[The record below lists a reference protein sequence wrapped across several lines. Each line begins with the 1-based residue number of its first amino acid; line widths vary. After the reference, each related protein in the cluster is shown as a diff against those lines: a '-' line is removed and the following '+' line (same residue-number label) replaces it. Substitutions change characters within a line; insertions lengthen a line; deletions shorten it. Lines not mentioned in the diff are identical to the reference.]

1 MARAMK
7 IVSLLVFAL
16 AALLAGCHPC
26 VDKPR
31 MVECLDGWG
40 DRTHPCVDKPR
51 MVECL
56 DGWGDRTYRK
66 NVNICEQKDGIT
78 RTEYGT
84 RTGDCSCSYVHRERL
99 CKDNQ

>member
-16 AALLAGCHPC
+16 AALLSGCHPC

-40 DRTHPCVDKPR
+40 D
-51 MVECL
+51 L
-56 DGWGDRTYRK
+56 TYRK